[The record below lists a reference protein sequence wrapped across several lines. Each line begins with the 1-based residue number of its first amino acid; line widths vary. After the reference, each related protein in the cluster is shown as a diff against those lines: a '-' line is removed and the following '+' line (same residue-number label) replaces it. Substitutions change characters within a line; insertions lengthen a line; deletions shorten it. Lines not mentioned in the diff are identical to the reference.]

1 MKVCTRIG
9 VCLVVCHSSHYDMVN
24 MMKILTIAILFSQ
37 WHNSKVSI
45 ISSLLSDFTPLCLWL
60 QDIHALL
67 FSIVWL
73 LTGLWFHYLSSIPR
87 MLYQCYQCFWEHC
100 NHSLYQTC
108 CQWSKTKWNSLPLG
122 CNNTHT
128 CIS

>member
-1 MKVCTRIG
+1 MHTNRCMFCRLFWTVSGLLLYVIPSMADSY
-9 VCLVVCHSSHYDMVN
+9 SSHYVMVN

-45 ISSLLSDFTPLCLWL
+45 ISSLLSDFTPLCLLL
-60 QDIHALL
+60 QDIHELL
-67 FSIVWL
+67 LSLVWL

-87 MLYQCYQCFWEHC
+87 MLYQCYQCFWERC

-108 CQWSKTKWNSLPLG
+108 CQWSMRTL
-122 CNNTHT
+122 
-128 CIS
+128 